1 MKSIPF
7 STKFLVPLS
16 NAEGVSR
23 YLEKAIIFG
32 ELKPGTR
39 LIERD
44 LAETL
49 GVSRIPI
56 REAFRILEI
65 AGLVKIIPR
74 KGAQVTSISP
84 KEIEDIYTLRAHL
97 VSLAAKLAATQA
109 QENDL
114 RAMDQ
119 IFQRMAEKVKKN
131 DLRSCFELNVQF
143 HHMLAKASG
152 NQKLKQILENLGKQ
166 TFRFRYISLG
176 LPGRL
181 KITLGKHQQLI
192 TAIKNRN
199 GSLAAKI
206 AQRNIE
212 GAKVALLKLMAAH
225 PENFDPLGGYSV
237 SKIPTIKNYRSLW
250 KV

>member
-7 STKFLVPLS
+7 SKKFLVPLS
-16 NAEGVSR
+16 TVEGVSQ
-23 YLEKAIIFG
+23 YLEKAIVFG
-32 ELKPGTR
+32 ELKPGSR

-56 REAFRILEI
+56 REAFRILEV

-74 KGAQVTSISP
+74 KGAQVTAISP

-97 VSLAAKLAATQA
+97 VSLAAKLAASHA
-109 QENDL
+109 QESDL
-114 RAMDQ
+114 QAMSQ
-119 IFQRMAEKVKKN
+119 ISERMTEKMKKN
-131 DLRSCFELNVQF
+131 DFRSYFELNVQF
-143 HHMLAKASG
+143 HHLLAKASG

-181 KITLGKHQQLI
+181 KLTLGKHQQLI
-192 TAIKNRN
+192 AAIKNRN
-199 GSLAAKI
+199 GKLSEKI
-206 AQRNIE
+206 AKRNIE
-212 GAKVALLKLMAAH
+212 GAKVALLKFMIAH
-225 PENFDPLGGYSV
+225 PENFDPQGGYSV
-237 SKIPTIKNYRSLW
+237 SKIPIIKNYGSLW
-250 KV
+250 NV